1 MAEIVQVCRECG
13 ADEPKLVLGQ
23 LDRVPGRSVSDG
35 TLPSAGRPGQRE
47 GRLFELGFGA
57 TDVAAPG
64 GNGTTGNC
72 LDTVLSTIPVAWGC
86 FQGTSMASPHAA
98 GVAALIVSEFG
109 YLGADGDWKLS
120 PTKVE
125 QYLQNT
131 TVDIGEPG
139 YDECFGNGRIDALRA
154 VMHDTSRVY
163 EPVACTEP
171 D

>member
-1 MAEIVQVCRECG
+1 
-13 ADEPKLVLGQ
+13 
-23 LDRVPGRSVSDG
+23 
-35 TLPSAGRPGQRE
+35 
-47 GRLFELGFGA
+47 
-57 TDVAAPG
+57 VAAPG
-64 GNGTTGNC
+64 GNGRTGNC
-72 LDTVLSTIPVAWGC
+72 LDTVLSTIPVFWGC

-125 QYLQNT
+125 QYLQST

-154 VMHDTSRVY
+154 VMHETSRVY